1 LIDKEKRYEVAHDFN
16 LRMKLMALA
25 LGLLA
30 AISAWK
36 ATGFGSRNV
45 SVNPNN
51 AKADAPMPNL
61 RTAGR

>member
-1 LIDKEKRYEVAHDFN
+1 
-16 LRMKLMALA
+16 MALA

-51 AKADAPMPNL
+51 AKADAPKPNL

>member
-1 LIDKEKRYEVAHDFN
+1 
-16 LRMKLMALA
+16 MTLA

-30 AISAWK
+30 AVSAWK

-51 AKADAPMPNL
+51 AKADTPMLICGQPAVDYL
-61 RTAGR
+61 KQPGL